1 VAERFELRTR
11 HQFAGLIE
19 RRDRWILIRDQP
31 ESRARF
37 EQLTGLEWAQ
47 QNYGLESLADPAI
60 RKNEFSVDSLLDSQI
75 RQHIAAV
82 QTLLHLAK
90 EKESLF
96 GDDLLALHRV
106 LVSGVDDQPGE
117 FRQQNATPLAPGHEP
132 TEAELVAPV
141 VDNALDW
148 FQSESF
154 AQMHEVEKSAL
165 MLIKLMDVQPF
176 DEANGRTL
184 RLFSNFFLLKAGYPP
199 AIIPASQADQ
209 YSLAIQ
215 RSLGFDTQPIIDLI
229 AEATDRSLRWCL
241 GEPPAPPT
249 LKVLPS

>member
-1 VAERFELRTR
+1 MAERFELRTR

-19 RRDRWILIRDQP
+19 RRDRWILIRNQP
-31 ESRARF
+31 EPRSRF
-37 EQLTGLEWAQ
+37 EQLTGSEWAR
-47 QNYGLESLADPAI
+47 QNYGLESLADPAP
-60 RKNEFSVDSLLDSQI
+60 RKNESLDSLHDLRPQ
-75 RQHIAAV
+75 QHVAAV
-82 QTLLHLAK
+82 QTLLRFAN
-90 EKESLF
+90 EKEFLC
-96 GDDLLALHRV
+96 GDDLLELHRV
-106 LVSGVDDQPGE
+106 LVSGVHDRAGE
-117 FRQQNATPLAPGHEP
+117 FRHRDATPVAPGHEP
-132 TEAELVAPV
+132 PEAELVAPV
-141 VDNALDW
+141 VDNALGW

-176 DEANGRTL
+176 DDANGRTL

-209 YSLAIQ
+209 YALAIQ

-241 GEPPAPPT
+241 AEPPAPPKLT
-249 LKVLPS
+249 ILPG

>member
-37 EQLTGLEWAQ
+37 EQLTGLEWAR
-47 QNYGLESLADPAI
+47 QNYGLESLADPPL
-60 RKNEFSVDSLLDSQI
+60 RKNESLDSLHDSRLQ
-75 RQHIAAV
+75 QHIAAV
-82 QTLLHLAK
+82 QTLLHLAN

-96 GDDLLALHRV
+96 GDDLLELHRV
-106 LVSGVDDQPGE
+106 LVSGVHDQAGE
-117 FRQQNATPLAPGHEP
+117 FRQQDATPLAQGHEP

-141 VDNALDW
+141 VDNALGW

-215 RSLGFDTQPIIDLI
+215 RSLGLDTQPIIDLI

-249 LKVLPS
+249 LKVLPG

>member
-1 VAERFELRTR
+1 MAERFELRTR

-19 RRDRWILIRDQP
+19 RRDRWVLMRGQP
-31 ESRARF
+31 EARARF
-37 EQLTGLEWAQ
+37 EQLTGPEWAR
-47 QNYGLESLADPAI
+47 QNDGLESLAEAALG
-60 RKNEFSVDSLLDSQI
+60 KNESSDDSLLDSQLQ
-75 RQHIAAV
+75 RHIAAV
-82 QTLLHLAK
+82 QTVLRFAD
-90 EKESLF
+90 EKEFLS
-96 GDDLLALHRV
+96 GDDLLELHRV
-106 LVSGVDDQPGE
+106 LVSGVHPQAGE
-117 FRQQNATPLAPGHEP
+117 FRQQDAAPLAQGHEP

-141 VDNALDW
+141 IDNALGW

-154 AQMHEVEKSAL
+154 AEMHEVEKSAL

-209 YSLAIQ
+209 YALAIE

-241 GEPPAPPT
+241 GEPPAPPK
-249 LKVLPS
+249 LKVLPG

>member
-1 VAERFELRTR
+1 MAERFELRTR

-31 ESRARF
+31 EARARF
-37 EQLTGLEWAQ
+37 EQLTGLEWAR
-47 QNYGLESLADPAI
+47 QNHGLESLAD
-60 RKNEFSVDSLLDSQI
+60 EGSLLESQL
-75 RQHIAAV
+75 QCHIAAV
-82 QTLLHLAK
+82 QTVLRFAD
-90 EKESLF
+90 EKEFLS
-96 GDDLLALHRV
+96 GDNLLELHRV
-106 LVSGVDDQPGE
+106 LVSGVHARAGE

-132 TEAELVAPV
+132 TDAELVAPV
-141 VDNALDW
+141 VDNALGW
-148 FQSESF
+148 FRSESF
-154 AQMHEVEKSAL
+154 AEMHEVEKSAL

-209 YSLAIQ
+209 YALAIQ

-229 AEATDRSLRWCL
+229 SEATDRSLRWCL
-241 GEPPAPPT
+241 GEPPAPPK
-249 LKVLPS
+249 LKVLPG

>member
-1 VAERFELRTR
+1 MAEKFELRTR

-19 RRDRWILIRDQP
+19 RRDRWVLIRDQP

-37 EQLTGLEWAQ
+37 EQLTGLEWARQ
-47 QNYGLESLADPAI
+47 SHDLDAVAGVAHLPAEKFDPSRAFEL
-60 RKNEFSVDSLLDSQI
+60 KGHTV
-75 RQHIAAV
+75 AV
-82 QTLLHLAK
+82 QTLLRLAD
-90 EKESLF
+90 EKEFVSTK
-96 GDDLLALHRV
+96 DLLELHGAL
-106 LVSGVDDQPGE
+106 LSGVHPRAGE
-117 FRQQNATPLAPGHEP
+117 FRQQEASPLAQGHEP
-132 TEAELVAPV
+132 IEAELVGPV
-141 VDNALDW
+141 VDNALGW

-165 MLIKLMDVQPF
+165 VLIKLMDVQPF

-209 YSLAIQ
+209 YVLAIQ

-241 GEPPAPPT
+241 GDPPAPPK
-249 LKVLPS
+249 LKVLPG